1 MGNGAKAQMKRDKNA
16 AAAGKGG
23 ASQLKTNTASQSI
36 QCKTCF
42 QTFQSTAKI
51 AELTTHAENKHPKST
66 FDSCFPGAK

>member
-16 AAAGKGG
+16 AGAGKGG

-42 QTFQSTAKI
+42 QTFQSTAKV
-51 AELTTHAENKHPKST
+51 AELTQHAENKHSNKAKA
-66 FDSCFPGAK
+66 DCFPGLL